1 LTGSA
6 IIFYFL
12 ATVSVLMAMGVVF
25 ARNPIHS
32 ALFLVISFLN
42 IAGIFV
48 LLGAEF
54 LAAVQVIVY
63 TGAILVLFLFV
74 IMLVR
79 PEDLAE
85 LRQGGRIQT
94 VLAWLLGAALLAE
107 IATVIVTGIV
117 QGQRGQIDARAVAQ
131 VGGNTQALGRF
142 LYSEYLLPFEAASLV
157 LLVATISAIVL
168 GLPERVTNAIG
179 RRHTGTISLGHSA
192 GGDRAQLADEAGVP
206 AVDAPDLDEPGTID
220 VNEEPALSGGSGTG
234 RTTRPGVK
242 TVARD

>member
-1 LTGSA
+1 MTGSELV
-6 IIFYFL
+6 FYFL
-12 ATVSVLMAMGVVF
+12 STVAVLMAAGVVF
-25 ARNPIHS
+25 ARNPVHS

-42 IAGIFV
+42 IAGVFV

-79 PEDLAE
+79 PEDLGE

-94 VLAWLLGAALLAE
+94 SLSWLLGAALFGE
-107 IATVIVTGIV
+107 IATVIVTGIAR
-117 QGQRGQIDARAVAQ
+117 GQQGQIDQQAIAQ

-142 LYSEYLLPFEAASLV
+142 LYSEYLLPFEITSLI

-168 GLPERVTNAIG
+168 GLPERAATLVG
-179 RRHTGTISLGHSA
+179 RHTGTISLGHSA
-192 GGDRAQLADEAGVP
+192 GGDRIQLAAEAGRP
-206 AVDAPDLDEPGTID
+206 AVDAPDLGEPGTDD
-220 VNEEPALSGGSGTG
+220 VDAEPVVTN
-234 RTTRPGVK
+234 RPGVK